1 MSTSHLPIGF
11 AYLTAPSPLPS
22 LLGGSMVDL
31 IYTGAAVLGGI
42 VMLIQVVM
50 SLFGAEH
57 DAGSDVGHEVGA
69 DHDGGV
75 GSWLSFRAIVA
86 FMTFFGLGGMIAST
100 SDMGGAASLGVA
112 FATGMFAFLLTR
124 VVLMQFSKL
133 RSSGTVDVKNAVG
146 SEARVYL
153 TIPEKK
159 SGQGAVTVGIQGR
172 TMQYR
177 AITPGPELK
186 TGALCKVSAVHAE
199 DTLVVDAL

>member
-1 MSTSHLPIGF
+1 MSTSHLPFGF
-11 AYLTAPSPLPS
+11 VYISPFSGIEWLHID
-22 LLGGSMVDL
+22 SMVEL
-31 IYTGAAVLGGI
+31 IYIGAAILGGI

-57 DAGSDVGHEVGA
+57 DVGHDVGHEAGA

-75 GSWLSFRAIVA
+75 GSWLSFRAIIA
-86 FMTFFGLGGMIAST
+86 FLTFFGLGGMIAST
-100 SDMGGAASLGVA
+100 SGMGGGASLGVA
-112 FATGMFAFLLTR
+112 FVTGMFAFLLTR
-124 VVLMQFSKL
+124 MVLMQFNKL

-146 SEARVYL
+146 TEARVYL
-153 TIPEKK
+153 TIPGNK
-159 SGQGAVTVGIQGR
+159 SGAGAVTVGIQGR

-186 TGALCKVSAVHAE
+186 TGELCKVSAVHAE

>member
-1 MSTSHLPIGF
+1 MSTSHLLLGF
-11 AYLTAPSPLPS
+11 ALITSFHPAPS
-22 LLGGSMVDL
+22 LLGGSLVEL
-31 IYTGAAVLGGI
+31 IYIGAAVLGGL

-57 DAGSDVGHEVGA
+57 DVGHDVGHDAA

-86 FMTFFGLGGMIAST
+86 FLTFFGLGGMIATT
-100 SDMGGAASLGVA
+100 SGLGGALSLLVA
-112 FATGMFAFLLTR
+112 FVAGLFAFLLTR
-124 VVLMQFSKL
+124 LVLIQFNKL

-153 TIPEKK
+153 TIPQNK

-186 TGALCKVSAVHAE
+186 TGALCKVSAVHAD

>member
-1 MSTSHLPIGF
+1 MSTSHLLLGF
-11 AYLTAPSPLPS
+11 AYITSLNPLQS
-22 LLGGSMVDL
+22 LLGGSLVQL
-31 IYTGAAVLGGI
+31 IYMGAAVLGGL

-57 DAGSDVGHEVGA
+57 DVGHDVGHEAGG

-86 FMTFFGLGGMIAST
+86 FLTFFGLGGMIAST
-100 SDMGGAASLGVA
+100 SGLSGALSLLVA
-112 FATGMFAFLLTR
+112 FVAGMFAFLLTR
-124 VVLMQFSKL
+124 LVMMQFNKL

-153 TIPEKK
+153 TIPEKNT
-159 SGQGAVTVGIQGR
+159 GQGAVTVGIQGR

-186 TGALCKVSAVHAE
+186 TGALCKVSAVHAD